1 MKLVVAIT
9 ELAVYDCEVQ
19 VSNTVVG
26 LYPDSADD
34 GEIIREVLIGYGSKF
49 LSKPPS
55 SVYTFVK
62 VDEVWY
68 AISGRI
74 LIENVPNEP
83 VGFLGKNTV
92 DLC

>member
-1 MKLVVAIT
+1 MN
-9 ELAVYDCEVQ
+9 CEVQ

-26 LYPDSADD
+26 LYPDSTDD

-55 SVYTFVK
+55 SVYTSV
-62 VDEVWY
+62 EVCGAWY

-74 LIENVPNEP
+74 LIEKVPNEP
-83 VGFLGKNTV
+83 VGFLGRNTV